1 MGRMK
6 FSRELIA
13 ASARPLLLATLA
25 RGDSY
30 GYAIIQDVKAHSD
43 GQLEWTEGMLYPVLH
58 RLERERLIES
68 YWDTS
73 DAGRKR
79 KYYRLIRAGR
89 KALEIERAQWSALH
103 STLETLWRPA
113 NVPTRS

>member
-1 MGRMK
+1 MK

-13 ASARPLLLATLA
+13 ASARPLLLAILF

-30 GYAIIQDVKAHSD
+30 GYAIIQDVKAHTE

-58 RLERERLIES
+58 RLEREGLVES
-68 YWDTS
+68 YWDKS

-79 KYYRLIRAGR
+79 RYYRLKREGRRA
-89 KALEIERAQWSALH
+89 LDVEREQWSILQAAL
-103 STLETLWRPA
+103 SSLWRPA
-113 NVPTRS
+113 HVRP